1 MRAVINQ
8 QYGGPE
14 VLGVRDVQRPRA
26 RAGEIVVQVV
36 ASTVTQGDR
45 RLRAAD
51 FPGISALFGRLL
63 FGLRRPRHPVGGTHF
78 AGRVVEVGAGVTAFV
93 PGDDVYGGVMAGAYA
108 ERLSL
113 PAKAAVARMPSSLSY
128 AEAAALPYGAVTALV
143 FLRDLAKLREGE
155 RVLVVGAAGG
165 VGRMAVQI
173 AKSLGGHVTAA
184 CGEGAELVRSL
195 GADDVIDY
203 RTRCVAASGQR
214 WDVVLDTT
222 QGDHYRLY
230 SPALREG
237 GRYLS
242 LYMTP
247 RLLLQMATTALVG
260 SKRALTGVAMASP
273 QLLDDVSALVEK
285 HALRDVIAARYSMQ
299 DIAAAHT
306 LLEKERPHGSIVI
319 DIAERLE
326 HEAPGS
332 DEKPAAPGDAG
343 HRKAS

>member
-1 MRAVINQ
+1 MRAVVNE

-14 VLGVRDVQRPRA
+14 VLEVRDVRRPRA
-26 RAGEIVVQVV
+26 RVGEVVVQVR

-51 FPGISALFGRLL
+51 FPGISALFGRLVV
-63 FGLRRPRHPVGGTHF
+63 GLRRPRNPVGGTNF
-78 AGRVVEVGAGVTAFV
+78 AGRVVEVGEGVTAFA
-93 PGDDVYGGVMAGAYA
+93 PGDDVYGSAMAGAYA
-108 ERLSL
+108 EYLSV
-113 PAKAAVARMPSSLSY
+113 PEKSAVAPMPRSLSY

-143 FLRDLAKLREGE
+143 FLRDLAKLKEGE
-155 RVLVVGAAGG
+155 RVLIVGAAGG

-173 AKSLGGHVTAA
+173 AKSLGAQVTAM
-184 CGEGAELVRSL
+184 CGEGTELVRSL

-203 RTRCVAASGQR
+203 RSQSPAASGQR

-230 SPALREG
+230 RPVLREG

-247 RLLLQMATTALVG
+247 LLLLQMLATALAG
-260 SKRALTGVAMASP
+260 NKRALTGVAMASP
-273 QLLDDVSALVEK
+273 PLLGDVSALVEK

-299 DIAAAHT
+299 DIAAAHAM
-306 LLEKERPHGSIVI
+306 LEQERPHGSIVV
-319 DIAERLE
+319 DIAEQLQQKQPHTGER
-326 HEAPGS
+326 
-332 DEKPAAPGDAG
+332 PAVAD